1 MLGNEIMRSI
11 SINYGVVT
19 SMQKNTPHLSER
31 NLKML
36 YAIGRC
42 KFMSSQQVWREFYPN
57 STPESAT
64 QRLTSLHR
72 YGFLSREFAYPK
84 AVKNP
89 GQRPTAIYYFTEKNR
104 QTLRAH
110 LTTQGKV
117 ELYEDFAALETID
130 RDSGDNFSNSH
141 LVHECNNVDFFIS
154 LEKAIK
160 ANPSWELLLWE
171 ITSPRS
177 ADIPDKDIKLKLRD
191 RRSRTTDGTV
201 KEFIV
206 ERHFNPDGLA
216 ILREPSREITLNVLE
231 TDNNTNNPSDMRSK
245 FEAFIGYGR
254 QGRFAKLIEVYARRH
269 HLDIPDPEDVLV
281 RYLFVASNLS
291 LDHKRRNQLFLW
303 SLPYDRQKQLMFTS
317 LTDCTPEKI
326 LTGNIWMRGRE
337 YRDHA
342 HAHMERIIH
351 PDTAPVVKV
360 RKQHEILNNPEHM
373 PLVPLGAD

>member
-1 MLGNEIMRSI
+1 
-11 SINYGVVT
+11 
-19 SMQKNTPHLSER
+19 MQKDTPHLSER

-36 YAIGRC
+36 YAIGRR
-42 KFMSSQQVWREFYPN
+42 KFMSSFQVWREFYPN

-64 QRLTSLHR
+64 KRLTDLHR
-72 YGFLSREFAYPK
+72 YGILSRAFAFPK

-89 GQRPTAIYYFTEKNR
+89 GQRPTAIYFFTETNR
-104 QTLRAH
+104 RTLITY
-110 LTTQGKV
+110 LTTHGKA
-117 ELYEDFAALETID
+117 ELSEDFAALEIVD
-130 RDSGDNFSNSH
+130 KDSGDSFSNSH

-154 LEKAIK
+154 LEKGVA
-160 ANPSWELLLWE
+160 ANPSWELLMWE

-177 ADIPDKDIKLKLRD
+177 ADIPDKNITLRLRD
-191 RRSRTTDGTV
+191 KRTRDTDGATR
-201 KEFIV
+201 EYSV

-216 ILREPSREITLNVLE
+216 LLREPSGEITLNVLE

-254 QGRFAKLIEVYARRH
+254 QGRFSKLIEVYARKNH
-269 HLDIPDPEDVLV
+269 IDIPNPDDVLI

-291 LDHKRRNQLFLW
+291 NDHKRRNQLFLW
-303 SLPYDRQKQLMFTS
+303 SLPYDRQKQLMFAS

-337 YRDHA
+337 YRNHT

-351 PDTAPVVKV
+351 PDTAPILRV
-360 RKQHEILNNPEHM
+360 RKQHEILNNPEYM
-373 PLVPLGAD
+373 PLVPLGAE